1 LEEPQ
6 LAKKQYVHAVPN
18 FSNGKD
24 KEVIEAVVDEIRKAK
39 GVKLIGYFPDADFNR
54 TVIECLGEPEPLK
67 KALLNMAGKAYE
79 LIDMEKQ
86 KGKHPRIGAQDTI
99 PVFPLRNISLE
110 ECTELAEEIG
120 KEIWERYQV
129 PVYFS
134 GENARTPE
142 RKELAYIRK
151 GQYEGLKEVA
161 HTPER
166 RPDLGP
172 AKLHPTAGATIVSA
186 ATHNL
191 VAVNMILNTTDM
203 EIGKRIAKMMRGPS
217 GGFSTI
223 RAVAFKPDG
232 YDNVAVSMNMFD
244 TVNTPIYRVF
254 QVVENEAKRY
264 GLTIIGTQICG
275 TLPQDALL
283 NCAEYFLRIV
293 DFDRNQ
299 ILENN
304 ILALDEEE

>member
-1 LEEPQ
+1 
-6 LAKKQYVHAVPN
+6 LAKKHYVHAVPN
-18 FSNGKD
+18 FSNGRD
-24 KEVIEAVVDEIRKAK
+24 KEVIEVIVGEIRNAK

-67 KALLNMAGKAYE
+67 QALLNMAGKAYE

-86 KGKHPRIGAQDTI
+86 KGKHPRIGAMDTI
-99 PVFPLRNISLE
+99 PIFPLCNISLE
-110 ECTELAEEIG
+110 ECIDLAEEIG
-120 KEIWERYQV
+120 KEIWERYRV

-151 GQYEGLKEVA
+151 GQYEGLKEVV

-172 AKLHPTAGATIVSA
+172 AQLHPTAGATIVSA

-191 VAVNMILNTTDM
+191 VAVNIILNTSNM

-217 GGFSTI
+217 GGFSTV

-232 YDNVAVSMNMFD
+232 YDNIAVSMNMFY

-254 QVVENEAKRY
+254 QVIENEAKRY

-293 DFDRNQ
+293 DFDRKQ

-304 ILALDEEE
+304 ILTLDDDD

>member
-1 LEEPQ
+1 